1 MNDYFIPSRKMS
13 KNIQR
18 TVQYA
23 MIRRTSKEGERHH
36 TSEKHD
42 PVLQDCIQRSVSKY
56 YHFQKTYK
64 ITLSGL

>member
-1 MNDYFIPSRKMS
+1 MS

-23 MIRRTSKEGERHH
+23 MIRRTRKEGEGHH

-42 PVLQDCIQRSVSKY
+42 SVLQDCIQGRVSKY

-64 ITLSGL
+64 NTVSGL